1 MSELFG
7 STYANVYDSLYQDKD
22 YVTECD
28 LIEQVFEIYGEGN
41 VQNVLDLGCGSGN
54 HAIPLSQRGY
64 RVVGV
69 DSAPDMLKH
78 ARRKKTELA
87 DHITVEFR
95 EGDLR
100 SLELGQR
107 FDATLMMFAVL
118 GYQPENGDVLAALQS
133 ARNHL
138 HPKGLLICDFWYG
151 PAVLNLGPSQRVKV
165 ISIPKG
171 KTLRVASAKLDIRR
185 HVCAVHYRL
194 WQLEEDRLIAET
206 EETHHVRF
214 FFPLELELFLEASGF
229 IPLRLTA
236 FPEIERKPDETTWNV
251 LQVARAV

>member
-1 MSELFG
+1 MSKLFG

-54 HAIPLSQRGY
+54 HAIPLGQRGY

-69 DSAPDMLKH
+69 DSSPAMLKQ

-95 EGDLR
+95 QGDLR

-118 GYQPENGDVLAALQS
+118 GYQAENGEVLSALQS

-138 HPKGLLICDFWYG
+138 HPKGILICDFWYG
-151 PAVLNLGPSQRVKV
+151 PAVLNLGPSQRVKA

-185 HVCAVHYRL
+185 HVC
-194 WQLEEDRLIAET
+194 